1 MEPCPKPQWNQKPAL
16 SSVMDLR
23 DYLNRSGHLHG
34 SSNRQIHMIVWNMIY
49 MVPWAPT
56 EGRSKP
62 RTGCAG
68 HHFLREQKTWTQFK
82 IMFRIQ
88 ISRLLC
94 DACDFVK
101 TNSCMTS
108 IPYAVKS
115 SNRFGFVYI
124 ITSMEISHNLTH
136 ICIHYSQ
143 YSLIFLLMITLMNNK
158 SLERK
163 WENWC
168 SCQSCLV
175 NDWVSV
181 LGNPTFI
188 SQLKQPHRPSYKGT
202 TLLQSLSS

>member
-1 MEPCPKPQWNQKPAL
+1 
-16 SSVMDLR
+16 
-23 DYLNRSGHLHG
+23 
-34 SSNRQIHMIVWNMIY
+34 MIVWNMIH

-108 IPYAVKS
+108 IPYTVKS
-115 SNRFGFVYI
+115 SNRFGFCLYNHVNGNSI
-124 ITSMEISHNLTH
+124 IL
-136 ICIHYSQ
+136 
-143 YSLIFLLMITLMNNK
+143 LIFASIIHNILSFSYSWSLLMNNK

-175 NDWVSV
+175 NDCESVS
-181 LGNPTFI
+181 LEI
-188 SQLKQPHRPSYKGT
+188 QLLY
-202 TLLQSLSS
+202 LN